1 MALTKRTYTLTP
13 ETLQRFEQTV
23 RPGERSA
30 MIGELIERWLMEKE
44 KAELRRLVIEGCRE
58 MADEML
64 QIEAEFHPLEEEV
77 ARNYGE

>member
-13 ETLQRFEQTV
+13 ETLKRFEQTV

-30 MIGELIERWLMEKE
+30 MIGELIERWLAEKE
-44 KAELRRLVIEGCRE
+44 KAELRRLVIEGCRD

-64 QIEAEFHPLEEEV
+64 RIEAEFHPLEEEI
-77 ARNYGE
+77 AKTYGD

>member
-1 MALTKRTYTLTP
+1 MPLTKRTYTLTP

-30 MIGELIERWLMEKE
+30 IIGVLIERWLAEKE
-44 KAELRRLVIEGCRE
+44 KSELCRLVIEGCRE

-64 QIEAEFHPLEEEV
+64 RIEAEFHPREEEV
-77 ARNYGE
+77 VRTLAS